1 MKDLIFISSVQK
13 ELADKRR
20 TIRGLV
26 HGDALLDAM
35 RGEMQKGIA
44 VRRRDRSVSKKG
56 RLGS

>member
-20 TIRGLV
+20 TICDPVR
-26 HGDALLDAM
+26 GDALLDAM
-35 RGEMQKGIA
+35 RGEMQTGIA
-44 VRRRDRSVSKKG
+44 VRRRNRSVIKKG